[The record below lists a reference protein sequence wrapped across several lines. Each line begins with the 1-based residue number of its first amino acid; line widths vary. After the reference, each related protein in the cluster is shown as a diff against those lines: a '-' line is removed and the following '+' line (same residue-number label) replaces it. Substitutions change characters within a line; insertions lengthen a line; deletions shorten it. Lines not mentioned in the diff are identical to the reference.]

1 MEPKVHWDWALYY
14 YIGTVLLRMSPRQ
27 FWRTTPR
34 KFGALCEVH
43 VDLNSTDK
51 DKKRDKNAQQVTYV
65 DQLSFM

>member
-1 MEPKVHWDWALYY
+1 M
-14 YIGTVLLRMSPRQ
+14 TPRQ

-34 KFGALCEVH
+34 KFGALCDVH

-51 DKKRDKNAQQVTYV
+51 KGDGRNSRTQKEIYV